1 MKKNKRFIFGGTMLE
16 FAIVIIPFI
25 IFTFGSIEFLWFI
38 NLREA
43 MVRAGNQAVRDIY
56 LTKKKRNVGQIQKK
70 MQAWLISTGYNK
82 NTASQLLI
90 EVQTKSQ
97 TGVDL
102 VSVSLPINAMFLFG
116 SFTKKIYSLS
126 LSSEKNY
133 KIIVLRP
140 I

>member
-1 MKKNKRFIFGGTMLE
+1 
-16 FAIVIIPFI
+16 
-25 IFTFGSIEFLWFI
+25 
-38 NLREA
+38 
-43 MVRAGNQAVRDIY
+43 MVRAGNQAIRDAY
-56 LTKKKRNVGQIQKK
+56 LTPKKRNVGQIQKK

>member
-1 MKKNKRFIFGGTMLE
+1 MLE

-25 IFTFGSIEFLWFI
+25 IFTFGSIEFLWFV

-43 MVRAGNQAVRDIY
+43 MVRAGNQAIRDAY
-56 LTKKKRNVGQIQKK
+56 LTPKKRNVGQIQKK

-116 SFTKKIYSLS
+116 SFTKKIYGLS